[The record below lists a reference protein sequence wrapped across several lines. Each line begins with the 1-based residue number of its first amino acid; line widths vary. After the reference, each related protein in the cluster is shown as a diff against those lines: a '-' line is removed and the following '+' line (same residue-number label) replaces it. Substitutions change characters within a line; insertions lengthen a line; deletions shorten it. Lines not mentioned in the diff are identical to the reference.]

1 MDIKDAKIWMKLV
14 QVAVKVWNEELENFD
29 ASDFLSERETLR
41 LVSLMQFSCIPRWF
55 VISF

>member
-1 MDIKDAKIWMKLV
+1 MKLV

-41 LVSLMQFSCIPRWF
+41 LVPLMQFSCIPHWF

>member
-1 MDIKDAKIWMKLV
+1 MKLV
-14 QVAVKVWNEELENFD
+14 QVAVKVWNDWELENFD

-41 LVSLMQFSCIPRWF
+41 LVSLMQFSCIPHWF